1 MAIVKLF
8 FIPVVSYLQDE
19 DGATQGRHDSSPP
32 PNLSLHKDVLDL
44 FGSIFPKAVQVMS
57 RIMVELRNDLFLL
70 YRRRFPDLQFRPSVF
85 KYSGDADK

>member
-1 MAIVKLF
+1 MF
-8 FIPVVSYLQDE
+8 FIPAISYLQDVG
-19 DGATQGRHDSSPP
+19 GATQGRHDSSPP